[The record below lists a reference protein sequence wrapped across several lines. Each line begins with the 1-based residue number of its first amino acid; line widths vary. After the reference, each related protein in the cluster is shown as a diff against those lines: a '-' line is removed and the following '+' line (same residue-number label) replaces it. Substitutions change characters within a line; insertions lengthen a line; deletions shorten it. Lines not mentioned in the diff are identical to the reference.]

1 MSFTIFI
8 SNDASSDKKYDDGFH
23 KLGAWDGRQEGAVE
37 TSGQQAREAGPVGT
51 GCPPAAHAC
60 WLPAGG
66 AELALLSTHSERESS
81 RAWASALAFLCQDPR
96 PASDQSAG
104 PRRGWASP
112 PPGPLRTQE
121 VRPPPETMTKAG
133 LRGRLVL
140 RLSSLSHPPRL
151 GAAQLTA
158 PAEAARSR
166 LPSSPPRPGTGAGA
180 LCGHL
185 LGCG

>member
-1 MSFTIFI
+1 MLLHTKNMMTVS
-8 SNDASSDKKYDDGFH
+8 
-23 KLGAWDGRQEGAVE
+23 
-37 TSGQQAREAGPVGT
+37 TSWGLGT
-51 GCPPAAHAC
+51 GDRKGPWKRQGSRRGRWSRSARAALRPAHTC
-60 WLPAGG
+60 WRPAGG
-66 AELALLSTHSERESS
+66 AELALLSAHSERESS
-81 RAWASALAFLCQDPR
+81 RAWASALAFLCRDPC

-140 RLSSLSHPPRL
+140 RPSGLSHPPRL

-185 LGCG
+185 LRCG